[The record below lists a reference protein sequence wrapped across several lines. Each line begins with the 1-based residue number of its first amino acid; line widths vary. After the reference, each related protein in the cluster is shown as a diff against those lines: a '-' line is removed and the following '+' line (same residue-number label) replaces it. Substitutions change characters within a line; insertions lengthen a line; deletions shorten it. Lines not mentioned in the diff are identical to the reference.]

1 MLLPVY
7 VRPARQASSESCSI
21 LTTEN
26 TKGAEFAAIFSLAS
40 ADCFLYANY
49 AMSFWSPNI
58 ERRGRIFR
66 IVCGII
72 LLLAALL
79 LAREGMGLG
88 AWIAGAGGAF
98 TLFEGL
104 RGWCILRACKFRT
117 RL

>member
-1 MLLPVY
+1 MEIAKKPQ
-7 VRPARQASSESCSI
+7 ARF
-21 LTTEN
+21 
-26 TKGAEFAAIFSLAS
+26 GHPLAT
-40 ADCFLYANY
+40 ADHSVYANS

-66 IVCGII
+66 IACGII

-88 AWIAGAGGAF
+88 AWIAAAGGAF

-104 RGWCILRACKFRT
+104 RGWCVLRACKIKT